1 MGKKIPSLIA
11 EVFSYLFK
19 KPATH
24 KYPFEKPVI
33 AEGFRG
39 KPVFLWDRCVECGV
53 CEDVCPAFAIKL
65 RWTDGR
71 FVPWYDVSRCCFCYE
86 CIYNCPTN
94 AIISSTEFELS
105 SVKKSTYEGLPK
117 VPTAPYV
124 LAGLEKVRYM
134 KIDYSKCV
142 ECELCAAVCPTHAIT
157 MVIKDGRVIPSY
169 DVDLCVF
176 CHKCVEICPTEA
188 ISPEVKFPEKAE
200 KAPEKVPESPLEK
213 AGLLRY
219 RTIQI
224 DRNICTGCTLCARVC
239 PTEAITMKDV
249 AGRLLPIYNINK
261 CLFCGQCYEACPVD
275 AIKFLPDLPPPLRRK
290 KR

>member
-24 KYPFEKPVI
+24 KYPFEKPII

-65 RWTDGR
+65 KWTDGR

-94 AIISSTEFELS
+94 AIVSSAEFELS

-142 ECELCAAVCPTHAIT
+142 E
-157 MVIKDGRVIPSY
+157 
-169 DVDLCVF
+169 
-176 CHKCVEICPTEA
+176 ICPSEA
-188 ISPEVKFPEKAE
+188 ISPIVKFPEKVE
-200 KAPEKVPESPLEK
+200 KVPEKVPESPLEK

-224 DRNICTGCTLCARVC
+224 DRNIC
-239 PTEAITMKDV
+239 
-249 AGRLLPIYNINK
+249 
-261 CLFCGQCYEACPVD
+261 
-275 AIKFLPDLPPPLRRK
+275 
-290 KR
+290 